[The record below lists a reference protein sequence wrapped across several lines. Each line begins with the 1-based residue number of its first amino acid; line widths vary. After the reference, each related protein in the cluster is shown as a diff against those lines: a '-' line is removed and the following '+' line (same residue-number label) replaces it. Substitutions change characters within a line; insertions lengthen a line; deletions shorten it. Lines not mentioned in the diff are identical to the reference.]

1 MAEFKEVLNEEEVI
15 DEVTV
20 DEEVVE
26 EKKGFK
32 DILSNTKD
40 VIAQNK
46 KKIIV
51 GTVIT
56 VGVVATVMRV
66 KKLMDEMYISATDLD
81 DYLPDNLEDVVSL
94 EEIQPKVENI
104 VE

>member
-56 VGVVATVMRV
+56 VGVVATVMGV
-66 KKLMDEMYISATDLD
+66 KKLMKQDISATDLD

>member
-15 DEVTV
+15 DKVTV

-40 VIAQNK
+40 VITQNK

-56 VGVVATVMRV
+56 VGVVATVMGV
-66 KKLMDEMYISATDLD
+66 KKLMKQDISATDLD